1 MVVDGAKVVVEVAVM
16 VKLVVEGVTEK
27 VMTLAIK
34 LRRWTKKVTTA
45 LSPYVN
51 PLKAVIVKKE
61 RREKPEEAQEEK
73 TKDLELPMNGRQKR
87 RWAKIDEEKKKERN
101 T

>member
-34 LRRWTKKVTTA
+34 LRRWKKKVTTA
-45 LSPYVN
+45 LRPNVN
-51 PLKAVIVKKE
+51 PLKAVIAKKE
-61 RREKPEEAQEEK
+61 RRKKPEEEQEEK
-73 TKDLELPMNGRQKR
+73 TKGLELPMN
-87 RWAKIDEEKKKERN
+87 
-101 T
+101 